1 MRALLV
7 QFARPYVQ
15 DIFMHLEDAG
25 TTYETAI
32 EGLNNHIEP
41 KKNIVFKRYVFRHT
55 FCHKTSQ
62 TCLHM

>member
-1 MRALLV
+1 
-7 QFARPYVQ
+7 
-15 DIFMHLEDAG
+15 MHLEDAG

-32 EGLNNHIEP
+32 EGLNNHIEA